1 MLAVGTKAPDFSL
14 LDQNGEKVQLSSF
27 QGQKVILY
35 FYPKDN
41 TSGCTKQACSFAE
54 RHPQF
59 IEHGAVV
66 IGVSKDTVESHKKF
80 AEKYGLPYILLSDP
94 EKEVLSLYD
103 AWKEKTMY
111 GKKVM
116 GTVRTT
122 YLIDEKGIITKA
134 LGNVKAGENPQ
145 QMLDLLEDR

>member
-1 MLAVGTKAPDFSL
+1 MLDVGIKAPDFTL
-14 LDQNGEKVQLSSF
+14 KDQNGEDVTLSSF
-27 QGQKVILY
+27 RGKKVVLY

-59 IEHGAVV
+59 MERGAVV

-80 AEKYGLPYILLSDP
+80 AEKYGLPYILLADP
-94 EKEVLSLYD
+94 KKEVHILYD
-103 AWKEKTMY
+103 VWKEKNMY
-111 GKKVM
+111 GRTVM

-122 YLIDEKGIITKA
+122 YLIDEDGIICKA
-134 LGNVKAGENPQ
+134 LGKVKAADNPQ
-145 QMLDLLEDR
+145 EMLDLLTE